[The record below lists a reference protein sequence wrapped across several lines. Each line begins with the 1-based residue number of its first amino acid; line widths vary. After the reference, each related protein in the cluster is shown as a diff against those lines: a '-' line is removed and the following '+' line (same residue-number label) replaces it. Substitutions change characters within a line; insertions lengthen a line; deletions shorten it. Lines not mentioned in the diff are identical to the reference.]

1 MLTRAFTE
9 TPILSDSSSSTL
21 DNSESTRNDLVVDVG
36 TRLIH
41 LSNINVLFC
50 NHMCYNATQSM
61 TILYLYTYFLILKS
75 YCILLMSFALNS
87 KQTNTG
93 IEENL
98 ECDDCKNES
107 VVYDHGTE
115 EKICSGCG
123 IVLGVERENADP
135 LLDTNTNLGNMNV
148 GTPSSLAHHDKNLST
163 MISYSNVDAVGVAI
177 RIDQRSAIQRMRRW
191 NKISDNNR
199 SYHRNLKNA
208 FAVLIRIKD
217 KLSLSNTILEKS
229 AYYYR
234 KILDQ
239 NLIKGRSIKGF
250 VVACVYV
257 SCREMNVPR
266 TIEEVAEIADADKI
280 FAGKCYR
287 LLVRKLK
294 IRLPSIDSSSHL
306 ARIANNAGIS
316 ERTFRYAVE
325 MMSMIKDDPVSF
337 GKDPCAIAVAV
348 LYGACLEKGEKTS
361 QSRISLAGN
370 VSVVTLRKRF
380 LDIKKI
386 FPNIP
391 NGPNDK

>member
-1 MLTRAFTE
+1 MNFANG
-9 TPILSDSSSSTL
+9 PK
-21 DNSESTRNDLVVDVG
+21 
-36 TRLIH
+36 
-41 LSNINVLFC
+41 
-50 NHMCYNATQSM
+50 ATSIVQEG
-61 TILYLYTYFLILKS
+61 
-75 YCILLMSFALNS
+75 LN
-87 KQTNTG
+87 
-93 IEENL
+93 EE
-98 ECDDCKNES
+98 CKNCKGQT
-107 VVYDHGTE
+107 VVFDHGTG

-123 IVLGVERENADP
+123 VVLSVERENVDP
-135 LLDTNTNLGNMNV
+135 LLDMNTNLTSMNL

-163 MISYSNVDAVGVAI
+163 MISYSNVDADGVAI
-177 RIDQRSAIQRMRRW
+177 RVEQRSAIQRMRRW
-191 NKISDNNR
+191 NKISNNNR

-208 FAVLIRIKD
+208 FAILIRIKD
-217 KLSLSNTILEKS
+217 KLSLSDTIVEKS

-250 VVACVYV
+250 VVACVYA

-266 TIEEVAEIADADKI
+266 TIEEIAEISDTDKI

-294 IRLPSIDSSSHL
+294 VRLPSIDSTSHL
-306 ARIANNAGIS
+306 ARIANNANIS
-316 ERTFRYAVE
+316 EKTLRHAIQ
-325 MMSMIKDDPVSF
+325 MMSQIKDDPISF

-386 FPNIP
+386 FPKIP

>member
-1 MLTRAFTE
+1 
-9 TPILSDSSSSTL
+9 
-21 DNSESTRNDLVVDVG
+21 
-36 TRLIH
+36 
-41 LSNINVLFC
+41 
-50 NHMCYNATQSM
+50 
-61 TILYLYTYFLILKS
+61 
-75 YCILLMSFALNS
+75 MSFSLNDFT
-87 KQTNTG
+87 KETNTWS
-93 IEENL
+93 EEKL
-98 ECDDCKNES
+98 ECENCKGGR
-107 VVYDHGTE
+107 VVIDHGTG
-115 EKICSGCG
+115 EKICTGCG
-123 IVLGVERENADP
+123 IVLSVEREYIDP
-135 LLDTNTNLGNMNV
+135 LLDTNTNLSNMNL

-163 MISYSNVDAVGVAI
+163 MISYSNVDADGVAI
-177 RIDQRSAIQRMRRW
+177 SVDQRSAIQRMRRW
-191 NKISDNNR
+191 NKISNNNR

-208 FAVLIRIKD
+208 FAILIRIKD
-217 KLSLSNTILEKS
+217 KLSLSETIIEKS

-239 NLIKGRSIKGF
+239 NLIKGRSITGF
-250 VVACVYV
+250 VVACVYA

-266 TIEEVAEIADADKI
+266 TIEEIAEISNTDKI

-294 IRLPSIDSSSHL
+294 VRLPSIDSTSHL

-316 ERTFRYAVE
+316 EKTLRHAVQ
-325 MMSMIKDDPVSF
+325 MMSEIKDDPISF

-348 LYGACLEKGEKTS
+348 LYGACLDKGEKTS

-386 FPNIP
+386 FPQIP

>member
-1 MLTRAFTE
+1 
-9 TPILSDSSSSTL
+9 
-21 DNSESTRNDLVVDVG
+21 
-36 TRLIH
+36 
-41 LSNINVLFC
+41 
-50 NHMCYNATQSM
+50 
-61 TILYLYTYFLILKS
+61 
-75 YCILLMSFALNS
+75 MSFSLNEFTKEPTIVS
-87 KQTNTG
+87 QD
-93 IEENL
+93 NL
-98 ECDDCKNES
+98 ECQNCKDES
-107 VVYDHGTE
+107 VVFDHGTG
-115 EKICSGCG
+115 EKICRGCG
-123 IVLGVERENADP
+123 IVLSVEREYIDP
-135 LLDTNTNLGNMNV
+135 LLDTNTNLSDMNM

-163 MISYSNVDAVGVAI
+163 MISYSNVDADGVAI
-177 RIDQRSAIQRMRRW
+177 SVDQRSAIQRMRRW
-191 NKISDNNR
+191 NKISNNNR

-208 FAVLIRIKD
+208 FAILIRIKD
-217 KLSLSNTILEKS
+217 KLSLSDTMIEKS

-266 TIEEVAEIADADKI
+266 TIEEIAEISNTDKI

-294 IRLPSIDSSSHL
+294 VRLPSIDSTSHL
-306 ARIANNAGIS
+306 ARIANNAKIS
-316 ERTFRYAVE
+316 ERTLRHAVQ
-325 MMSMIKDDPVSF
+325 MMSEIKDDPISF

-348 LYGACLEKGEKTS
+348 LYGACLDKGEKTS

-386 FPNIP
+386 FPQIP

>member
-1 MLTRAFTE
+1 MNFANGPKATSIVQEEHNEECQNCKGQT
-9 TPILSDSSSSTL
+9 
-21 DNSESTRNDLVVDVG
+21 VV
-36 TRLIH
+36 
-41 LSNINVLFC
+41 F
-50 NHMCYNATQSM
+50 
-61 TILYLYTYFLILKS
+61 
-75 YCILLMSFALNS
+75 
-87 KQTNTG
+87 
-93 IEENL
+93 
-98 ECDDCKNES
+98 
-107 VVYDHGTE
+107 DHGTG

-123 IVLGVERENADP
+123 IVLSVEREIVDP
-135 LLDTNTNLGNMNV
+135 LLDMNTNLSSMNL

-163 MISYSNVDAVGVAI
+163 MISYSNVDADGVAI
-177 RIDQRSAIQRMRRW
+177 RVEQRSAIQRMRRW
-191 NKISDNNR
+191 NKISNNNR

-208 FAVLIRIKD
+208 FAVLVRIKD
-217 KLSLSNTILEKS
+217 KLSLSDTIVEKS

-250 VVACVYV
+250 VVACVYA

-266 TIEEVAEIADADKI
+266 TIEEIAEISDTDKI

-294 IRLPSIDSSSHL
+294 VRLPSIDSTSHL
-306 ARIANNAGIS
+306 ARIANNANIS
-316 ERTFRYAVE
+316 EKTLRHAIQ
-325 MMSMIKDDPVSF
+325 MMSQIKDDPISF

-380 LDIKKI
+380 LDIKKV
-386 FPNIP
+386 FPQIP

>member
-1 MLTRAFTE
+1 
-9 TPILSDSSSSTL
+9 
-21 DNSESTRNDLVVDVG
+21 
-36 TRLIH
+36 
-41 LSNINVLFC
+41 
-50 NHMCYNATQSM
+50 
-61 TILYLYTYFLILKS
+61 
-75 YCILLMSFALNS
+75 MSFSLNDFAKEAS
-87 KQTNTG
+87 TVSQD
-93 IEENL
+93 NL
-98 ECDDCKNES
+98 ECQNCKGKS
-107 VVYDHGTE
+107 VVFDHGTG

-123 IVLGVERENADP
+123 IVLSVEREYIDP
-135 LLDTNTNLGNMNV
+135 LLDTNTNLSNMNL

-163 MISYSNVDAVGVAI
+163 MISYSNVDADGVAI
-177 RIDQRSAIQRMRRW
+177 SVDQRSAIQRMRRW
-191 NKISDNNR
+191 NKISNNNR

-217 KLSLSNTILEKS
+217 KLSLSETIIEKS

-239 NLIKGRSIKGF
+239 NLIKGRSIRGF

-266 TIEEVAEIADADKI
+266 TIEEIAEISNTDKI

-294 IRLPSIDSSSHL
+294 VRLPSIDSTSHL

-316 ERTFRYAVE
+316 ERILRHAVQ
-325 MMSMIKDDPVSF
+325 MMSQIKDDPISF
-337 GKDPCAIAVAV
+337 GKDPSAIAVAV
-348 LYGACLEKGEKTS
+348 VYGACLDKGEKTS
-361 QSRISLAGN
+361 PSRISLAGN

-386 FPNIP
+386 FPQIP

>member
-1 MLTRAFTE
+1 MSFVLNEISKELRKTE
-9 TPILSDSSSSTL
+9 TDA
-21 DNSESTRNDLVVDVG
+21 ND
-36 TRLIH
+36 
-41 LSNINVLFC
+41 
-50 NHMCYNATQSM
+50 
-61 TILYLYTYFLILKS
+61 K
-75 YCILLMSFALNS
+75 
-87 KQTNTG
+87 
-93 IEENL
+93 ENL
-98 ECDDCKNES
+98 ECNHCKSES
-107 VVYDHGTE
+107 IIFDHGTG
-115 EKICSGCG
+115 EKICSSCG
-123 IVLGVERENADP
+123 IVLSVEREYVDP
-135 LLDTNTNLGNMNV
+135 ILDTNTNLSNMNL

-163 MISYSNVDAVGVAI
+163 MISYSNVDADGVAI
-177 RIDQRSAIQRMRRW
+177 RVDQRSAIQRMRRW

-217 KLSLSNTILEKS
+217 KLSLSETIIEKS

-257 SCREMNVPR
+257 SCREMNIPR
-266 TIEEVAEIADADKI
+266 TIEEIAEISDADKI

-287 LLVRKLK
+287 LLVRRLK
-294 IRLPSIDSSSHL
+294 IRLPSIDSTSHL
-306 ARIANNAGIS
+306 ARISNNAGIS
-316 ERTFRYAVE
+316 EKTLRHAIH
-325 MMSMIKDDPVSF
+325 MMSTIKDDPISF

-386 FPNIP
+386 FPSIP
-391 NGPNDK
+391 NGPNER

>member
-1 MLTRAFTE
+1 MCYIALQ
-9 TPILSDSSSSTL
+9 SSTSVYL
-21 DNSESTRNDLVVDVG
+21 LLNRN
-36 TRLIH
+36 LIDQ
-41 LSNINVLFC
+41 LF
-50 NHMCYNATQSM
+50 
-61 TILYLYTYFLILKS
+61 
-75 YCILLMSFALNS
+75 MSFSINPLPKEADSVNQS
-87 KQTNTG
+87 NYQC
-93 IEENL
+93 EN
-98 ECDDCKNES
+98 CKAES
-107 VVYDHGTE
+107 VVFDHGTG

-123 IVLGVERENADP
+123 VVMSVEREYIDP
-135 LLDTNTNLGNMNV
+135 LLDTNTNLGNMNL

-163 MISYSNVDAVGVAI
+163 LISYSNVDADGVAI
-177 RIDQRSAIQRMRRW
+177 SVDQRSAIQRMRRW
-191 NKISDNNR
+191 NKISNNNR

-217 KLSLSNTILEKS
+217 KLSLSETIVEKS

-266 TIEEVAEIADADKI
+266 TIEEIAEISDADKI

-287 LLVRKLK
+287 LLVRRLK
-294 IRLPSIDSSSHL
+294 VRLPSIDSTSHL

-316 ERTFRYAVE
+316 ERTLRHAVQ
-325 MMSMIKDDPVSF
+325 MMAQIKDDPISF

-348 LYGACLEKGEKTS
+348 LYGACLDKGEKTS
-361 QSRISLAGN
+361 QSRISLSGN

-386 FPNIP
+386 FPHIP
-391 NGPNDK
+391 NGPNDKQ

>member
-1 MLTRAFTE
+1 
-9 TPILSDSSSSTL
+9 
-21 DNSESTRNDLVVDVG
+21 
-36 TRLIH
+36 
-41 LSNINVLFC
+41 
-50 NHMCYNATQSM
+50 
-61 TILYLYTYFLILKS
+61 
-75 YCILLMSFALNS
+75 MSFPLNDYA
-87 KQTNTG
+87 KQTNTVSQDKV
-93 IEENL
+93 
-98 ECDDCKNES
+98 ECQHCKDES
-107 VVYDHGTE
+107 VVFDHGTG

-123 IVLGVERENADP
+123 IVLSVEREYIDP
-135 LLDTNTNLGNMNV
+135 LLDTNINLSNMNL

-163 MISYSNVDAVGVAI
+163 MISYSNVDADGVAI
-177 RIDQRSAIQRMRRW
+177 SVDQRSAIQRMRRW
-191 NKISDNNR
+191 NKISNNNR

-217 KLSLSNTILEKS
+217 KLSLSETIIEKS

-239 NLIKGRSIKGF
+239 NLIKGRSIRGF

-266 TIEEVAEIADADKI
+266 TIEEIAEISNTDKI

-294 IRLPSIDSSSHL
+294 VRLPSIDSTSHL

-316 ERTFRYAVE
+316 ERTLRHAVQ
-325 MMSMIKDDPVSF
+325 MMSQIKDDPISF

-386 FPNIP
+386 FPQIP

>member
-1 MLTRAFTE
+1 MNFANG
-9 TPILSDSSSSTL
+9 PK
-21 DNSESTRNDLVVDVG
+21 
-36 TRLIH
+36 
-41 LSNINVLFC
+41 
-50 NHMCYNATQSM
+50 ATSIVQ
-61 TILYLYTYFLILKS
+61 
-75 YCILLMSFALNS
+75 
-87 KQTNTG
+87 
-93 IEENL
+93 EEHN
-98 ECDDCKNES
+98 EECKNCKGQT
-107 VVYDHGTE
+107 VVFDHGTG

-123 IVLGVERENADP
+123 IVLSVEREIIDP
-135 LLDTNTNLGNMNV
+135 LLDMNTNLSSMNL

-163 MISYSNVDAVGVAI
+163 MISYSNVDADGVAI
-177 RIDQRSAIQRMRRW
+177 RVEQRSAIQRMRRW
-191 NKISDNNR
+191 NKISNNNR

-217 KLSLSNTILEKS
+217 KLSLSDTIVEKS

-250 VVACVYV
+250 VVACVYA

-266 TIEEVAEIADADKI
+266 TIEEIAEISDTDKI

-294 IRLPSIDSSSHL
+294 VRLPSIDSTSHL
-306 ARIANNAGIS
+306 ARIANNANIS
-316 ERTFRYAVE
+316 EKTLRHAIQ
-325 MMSMIKDDPVSF
+325 MMSQIKDDPISF

-348 LYGACLEKGEKTS
+348 LYGACLDKGEKTS

-386 FPNIP
+386 FPQIP

>member
-1 MLTRAFTE
+1 MNFANG
-9 TPILSDSSSSTL
+9 PK
-21 DNSESTRNDLVVDVG
+21 
-36 TRLIH
+36 
-41 LSNINVLFC
+41 
-50 NHMCYNATQSM
+50 ATSIVQ
-61 TILYLYTYFLILKS
+61 
-75 YCILLMSFALNS
+75 
-87 KQTNTG
+87 
-93 IEENL
+93 EEHN
-98 ECDDCKNES
+98 EECKNCKGQT
-107 VVYDHGTE
+107 VVFDHGTG

-123 IVLGVERENADP
+123 IVLSVEREIVDP
-135 LLDTNTNLGNMNV
+135 LLDMSTNLSSMNL

-163 MISYSNVDAVGVAI
+163 MISYSNVDADGVAI
-177 RIDQRSAIQRMRRW
+177 RVEQRSAIQRMRRW
-191 NKISDNNR
+191 NKISNNNR

-217 KLSLSNTILEKS
+217 KLSLSDTIVEKS

-250 VVACVYV
+250 VVACVYA

-266 TIEEVAEIADADKI
+266 TIEEIAEISDTDKI

-294 IRLPSIDSSSHL
+294 VRLPSIDSTSHL
-306 ARIANNAGIS
+306 ARIANNANIS
-316 ERTFRYAVE
+316 EKTLRHAIQ
-325 MMSMIKDDPVSF
+325 MMSQIKDDPISF

-348 LYGACLEKGEKTS
+348 LYGACLDKGEKTS

-386 FPNIP
+386 FPQIP

>member
-1 MLTRAFTE
+1 
-9 TPILSDSSSSTL
+9 
-21 DNSESTRNDLVVDVG
+21 
-36 TRLIH
+36 
-41 LSNINVLFC
+41 
-50 NHMCYNATQSM
+50 
-61 TILYLYTYFLILKS
+61 
-75 YCILLMSFALNS
+75 MSFSLNDYA
-87 KQTNTG
+87 KEANTVSQDKV
-93 IEENL
+93 
-98 ECDDCKNES
+98 ECQHCKDES
-107 VVYDHGTE
+107 VVFDHGTG

-123 IVLGVERENADP
+123 IVLSVEREYIDP
-135 LLDTNTNLGNMNV
+135 LLDTNINLSNMNL

-163 MISYSNVDAVGVAI
+163 MISYSNVDADGVAI
-177 RIDQRSAIQRMRRW
+177 SVDQRSAIQRMRRW
-191 NKISDNNR
+191 NKISNNNR

-217 KLSLSNTILEKS
+217 KLSLSETIIEKS

-239 NLIKGRSIKGF
+239 NLIKGRSIRGF

-266 TIEEVAEIADADKI
+266 TIEEIAEISNTDKI

-287 LLVRKLK
+287 LLVRTLK
-294 IRLPSIDSSSHL
+294 VRLPSIDSTSHL

-316 ERTFRYAVE
+316 ERTLRHAVQ
-325 MMSMIKDDPVSF
+325 MMSQIKDDPISF

-386 FPNIP
+386 FPQIP

>member
-1 MLTRAFTE
+1 V
-9 TPILSDSSSSTL
+9 
-21 DNSESTRNDLVVDVG
+21 SED
-36 TRLIH
+36 
-41 LSNINVLFC
+41 
-50 NHMCYNATQSM
+50 
-61 TILYLYTYFLILKS
+61 
-75 YCILLMSFALNS
+75 
-87 KQTNTG
+87 
-93 IEENL
+93 NL
-98 ECDDCKNES
+98 ECQNCKGKT
-107 VVYDHGTE
+107 VVFDHGTG

-123 IVLGVERENADP
+123 IVLYVEREYIDP
-135 LLDTNTNLGNMNV
+135 LLDTNTNLSNMNL

-163 MISYSNVDAVGVAI
+163 MISYSNVDADGIAI
-177 RIDQRSAIQRMRRW
+177 SVDQRSAIQRMRRW
-191 NKISDNNR
+191 NKISNNNR

-217 KLSLSNTILEKS
+217 KLSLSETIVEKS

-266 TIEEVAEIADADKI
+266 TIEEIAEISNTDKI

-294 IRLPSIDSSSHL
+294 VRLPSIDSTSHL
-306 ARIANNAGIS
+306 GRIANNAGIS
-316 ERTFRYAVE
+316 ERTLRHAVQ
-325 MMSMIKDDPVSF
+325 MMSQIKDDPVSF

-348 LYGACLEKGEKTS
+348 LYGACLDKGEKTS

-386 FPNIP
+386 FPQIP

>member
-1 MLTRAFTE
+1 
-9 TPILSDSSSSTL
+9 
-21 DNSESTRNDLVVDVG
+21 
-36 TRLIH
+36 
-41 LSNINVLFC
+41 
-50 NHMCYNATQSM
+50 
-61 TILYLYTYFLILKS
+61 
-75 YCILLMSFALNS
+75 MSFSLNEFP
-87 KQTNTG
+87 KEANTLSQD
-93 IEENL
+93 NL
-98 ECDDCKNES
+98 ECQNCNGKS
-107 VVYDHGTE
+107 VVFDHGTG

-123 IVLGVERENADP
+123 IVLSVEREYIDP
-135 LLDTNTNLGNMNV
+135 LLDTNTNLSNMNL

-163 MISYSNVDAVGVAI
+163 MISYSNVDADGVAI
-177 RIDQRSAIQRMRRW
+177 SVNQRTAIQRMRRW
-191 NKISDNNR
+191 NKISNNNR

-217 KLSLSNTILEKS
+217 KLSLSETIIEKS

-266 TIEEVAEIADADKI
+266 TIEEIAEISNTDKI

-294 IRLPSIDSSSHL
+294 VRLPSIDSTSHL

-316 ERTFRYAVE
+316 ERTLRHAVQ
-325 MMSMIKDDPVSF
+325 MMSQIKDDPISF

-348 LYGACLEKGEKTS
+348 LYGACLDKGERTS

-386 FPNIP
+386 FPQIP

>member
-1 MLTRAFTE
+1 
-9 TPILSDSSSSTL
+9 
-21 DNSESTRNDLVVDVG
+21 
-36 TRLIH
+36 
-41 LSNINVLFC
+41 
-50 NHMCYNATQSM
+50 
-61 TILYLYTYFLILKS
+61 
-75 YCILLMSFALNS
+75 MSFSLTDFPKEAKS
-87 KQTNTG
+87 VS
-93 IEENL
+93 EDNL
-98 ECDDCKNES
+98 ECQTCKGET
-107 VVYDHGTE
+107 VVFDHGTG

-123 IVLGVERENADP
+123 IVLYVEREYIDP
-135 LLDTNTNLGNMNV
+135 LLDTNTNLSNMNL

-163 MISYSNVDAVGVAI
+163 MISYSNVDADGIAI
-177 RIDQRSAIQRMRRW
+177 SVDQRSAIQRMRRW
-191 NKISDNNR
+191 NKISNNNR

-217 KLSLSNTILEKS
+217 KLSLSETIVEKS

-250 VVACVYV
+250 VVACVYA

-266 TIEEVAEIADADKI
+266 TIEEIAEISNTDKI

-287 LLVRKLK
+287 LLVRQLK
-294 IRLPSIDSSSHL
+294 VRLPSIDSTSHL
-306 ARIANNAGIS
+306 GRIANNAGIS
-316 ERTFRYAVE
+316 ERTLRHAVQ
-325 MMSMIKDDPVSF
+325 MMSQIKDDPISF

-348 LYGACLEKGEKTS
+348 LYGACLDKGEKTS

-386 FPNIP
+386 FPQIP

>member
-1 MLTRAFTE
+1 
-9 TPILSDSSSSTL
+9 
-21 DNSESTRNDLVVDVG
+21 
-36 TRLIH
+36 
-41 LSNINVLFC
+41 
-50 NHMCYNATQSM
+50 
-61 TILYLYTYFLILKS
+61 
-75 YCILLMSFALNS
+75 MSFSLNDFP
-87 KQTNTG
+87 KEANTWS
-93 IEENL
+93 EDKL
-98 ECDDCKNES
+98 ECQNCNGRR
-107 VVYDHGTE
+107 VVFDHGTG
-115 EKICSGCG
+115 EKICTGCG
-123 IVLGVERENADP
+123 IVLSVEREYIDP
-135 LLDTNTNLGNMNV
+135 LLDTNTNLSNMNL

-163 MISYSNVDAVGVAI
+163 MISYSNVDADGVAI
-177 RIDQRSAIQRMRRW
+177 SVDQRSAIQRMRRW
-191 NKISDNNR
+191 NKISNNNR

-217 KLSLSNTILEKS
+217 KLSLSENIIEKS

-239 NLIKGRSIKGF
+239 NLIKGRSIRGF

-266 TIEEVAEIADADKI
+266 TIEEIAEISNTDKI

-294 IRLPSIDSSSHL
+294 VRLPSIDSTSHL

-316 ERTFRYAVE
+316 ERTLRHAVQ
-325 MMSMIKDDPVSF
+325 MMSQIRDDPISF

-348 LYGACLEKGEKTS
+348 LYGACLDKGEKTS

-386 FPNIP
+386 FPQIP

>member
-1 MLTRAFTE
+1 
-9 TPILSDSSSSTL
+9 
-21 DNSESTRNDLVVDVG
+21 
-36 TRLIH
+36 
-41 LSNINVLFC
+41 
-50 NHMCYNATQSM
+50 
-61 TILYLYTYFLILKS
+61 
-75 YCILLMSFALNS
+75 MSFSLNDFTKEATTVS
-87 KQTNTG
+87 QDNLVCQNCR
-93 IEENL
+93 EET
-98 ECDDCKNES
+98 
-107 VVYDHGTE
+107 VVFDHGTG

-123 IVLGVERENADP
+123 IVLSVEREYIDP
-135 LLDTNTNLGNMNV
+135 LLDTNTNLSNMNM

-163 MISYSNVDAVGVAI
+163 MISYSNVDADGVAI
-177 RIDQRSAIQRMRRW
+177 SVDQRSAMQRMRRW
-191 NKISDNNR
+191 NKISNNNR

-208 FAVLIRIKD
+208 FAILIRIKD
-217 KLSLSNTILEKS
+217 KLSLSETIIEKS

-266 TIEEVAEIADADKI
+266 TIEEIAEISNTDKI

-287 LLVRKLK
+287 LLVRTLK
-294 IRLPSIDSSSHL
+294 VRLPTIDSSSHL
-306 ARIANNAGIS
+306 ARIANNAAIS
-316 ERTFRYAVE
+316 ERTLRHAVQ
-325 MMSMIKDDPVSF
+325 MMSQIKDDPISF

-348 LYGACLEKGEKTS
+348 LYGACLDKGEKTS

-386 FPNIP
+386 FPQIP

>member
-1 MLTRAFTE
+1 MNFANG
-9 TPILSDSSSSTL
+9 PK
-21 DNSESTRNDLVVDVG
+21 
-36 TRLIH
+36 
-41 LSNINVLFC
+41 
-50 NHMCYNATQSM
+50 ATSIVQ
-61 TILYLYTYFLILKS
+61 
-75 YCILLMSFALNS
+75 
-87 KQTNTG
+87 
-93 IEENL
+93 EEQN
-98 ECDDCKNES
+98 EECKNCIGET
-107 VVYDHGTE
+107 VVFDHGTG

-123 IVLGVERENADP
+123 VVLSVERENVDP
-135 LLDTNTNLGNMNV
+135 LLDMNMNLSSMNL

-163 MISYSNVDAVGVAI
+163 MISYSNVDADGVAI
-177 RIDQRSAIQRMRRW
+177 RVEQRSAIQRMRRW
-191 NKISDNNR
+191 NKISNNNR

-208 FAVLIRIKD
+208 FAILIRIKD
-217 KLSLSNTILEKS
+217 KLSLSDTIVEKS

-250 VVACVYV
+250 VVACVYA

-266 TIEEVAEIADADKI
+266 TIEEIAEISDTDKI

-294 IRLPSIDSSSHL
+294 VRLPSIDSTSHL
-306 ARIANNAGIS
+306 ARIANNANIS
-316 ERTFRYAVE
+316 EKTLRHAIQ
-325 MMSMIKDDPVSF
+325 MMSQIKDDPISF

-386 FPNIP
+386 FPQIP

>member
-1 MLTRAFTE
+1 
-9 TPILSDSSSSTL
+9 
-21 DNSESTRNDLVVDVG
+21 
-36 TRLIH
+36 
-41 LSNINVLFC
+41 
-50 NHMCYNATQSM
+50 
-61 TILYLYTYFLILKS
+61 
-75 YCILLMSFALNS
+75 MSFALNS
-87 KQTNTG
+87 KETNTVN
-93 IEENL
+93 EENL
-98 ECDDCKNES
+98 ECNDCKNES
-107 VVYDHGTE
+107 VVYDHGTG

-123 IVLGVERENADP
+123 IVLGLEREYVDP

-163 MISYSNVDAVGVAI
+163 MISYSNVDADGVAI

-191 NKISDNNR
+191 NKISNNNR

-217 KLSLSNTILEKS
+217 KLSLSNTIVEKS

-266 TIEEVAEIADADKI
+266 TIEEVADIANADKI

-316 ERTFRYAVE
+316 ERTFRHAIQ
-325 MMSMIKDDPVSF
+325 MMSKIKDDPVSF

-391 NGPNDK
+391 NRPNDK

>member
-1 MLTRAFTE
+1 MNFANG
-9 TPILSDSSSSTL
+9 PK
-21 DNSESTRNDLVVDVG
+21 
-36 TRLIH
+36 
-41 LSNINVLFC
+41 
-50 NHMCYNATQSM
+50 ATSIVQ
-61 TILYLYTYFLILKS
+61 
-75 YCILLMSFALNS
+75 
-87 KQTNTG
+87 
-93 IEENL
+93 EEHN
-98 ECDDCKNES
+98 EECKNCKGQT
-107 VVYDHGTE
+107 VVFDHGTG

-123 IVLGVERENADP
+123 IVLSVEREIVDP
-135 LLDTNTNLGNMNV
+135 LLDMNTNLNSMNL

-163 MISYSNVDAVGVAI
+163 MISYSNVDADGVAI
-177 RIDQRSAIQRMRRW
+177 RVEQRSAIQRMRRW
-191 NKISDNNR
+191 NKISNNNR

-217 KLSLSNTILEKS
+217 KLSLSDTIVEKS

-250 VVACVYV
+250 VVACVYA

-266 TIEEVAEIADADKI
+266 TIEEIAEISDTDKI

-294 IRLPSIDSSSHL
+294 VRLPSIDSTSHL
-306 ARIANNAGIS
+306 ARIANNANIS
-316 ERTFRYAVE
+316 EKTLRHAIQ
-325 MMSMIKDDPVSF
+325 MMSQIKDDPISF

-348 LYGACLEKGEKTS
+348 LYGACLDKGEKTS

-386 FPNIP
+386 FPQIP

>member
-1 MLTRAFTE
+1 MNFANGSKMASIVQEDRNGQCQNCPGE
-9 TPILSDSSSSTL
+9 T
-21 DNSESTRNDLVVDVG
+21 VVFD
-36 TRLIH
+36 H
-41 LSNINVLFC
+41 
-50 NHMCYNATQSM
+50 AT
-61 TILYLYTYFLILKS
+61 
-75 YCILLMSFALNS
+75 
-87 KQTNTG
+87 G
-93 IEENL
+93 
-98 ECDDCKNES
+98 
-107 VVYDHGTE
+107 

-123 IVLGVERENADP
+123 IVLSVEREFIDP
-135 LLDTNTNLGNMNV
+135 LLDMNTNVSSMNL

-163 MISYSNVDAVGVAI
+163 LISYSNVDADGVAI
-177 RIDQRSAIQRMRRW
+177 RVEQRSAIQRMRRW
-191 NKISDNNR
+191 NKISNNNR

-217 KLSLSNTILEKS
+217 KLSLSDTIVEKS

-234 KILDQ
+234 KILDL

-250 VVACVYV
+250 VVACVYA

-266 TIEEVAEIADADKI
+266 TIEEIAEISDADKI

-294 IRLPSIDSSSHL
+294 VRLPSIDSTSHL
-306 ARIANNAGIS
+306 ARIANNANIS
-316 ERTFRYAVE
+316 EKTLRHAIQ
-325 MMSMIKDDPVSF
+325 MMSKIKDDPISF

-380 LDIKKI
+380 LDVKKI
-386 FPNIP
+386 FPQIP

>member
-1 MLTRAFTE
+1 
-9 TPILSDSSSSTL
+9 
-21 DNSESTRNDLVVDVG
+21 
-36 TRLIH
+36 
-41 LSNINVLFC
+41 
-50 NHMCYNATQSM
+50 
-61 TILYLYTYFLILKS
+61 
-75 YCILLMSFALNS
+75 MSFSLTDFPKEAKS
-87 KQTNTG
+87 VS
-93 IEENL
+93 EDNL
-98 ECDDCKNES
+98 ECQNCKGKT
-107 VVYDHGTE
+107 VVFDHGTG

-123 IVLGVERENADP
+123 IVLYVEREYIDP
-135 LLDTNTNLGNMNV
+135 LLDTNTNLSNMNL

-163 MISYSNVDAVGVAI
+163 MISYSNVDADGIAI
-177 RIDQRSAIQRMRRW
+177 SVDQRSAIQRMRRW
-191 NKISDNNR
+191 NKISNNNR

-217 KLSLSNTILEKS
+217 KLSLSETIVEKS

-250 VVACVYV
+250 VVACVYA

-266 TIEEVAEIADADKI
+266 TIEEIAEISNTDKI

-287 LLVRKLK
+287 LLVRQLK
-294 IRLPSIDSSSHL
+294 VRLPSIDSTSHL
-306 ARIANNAGIS
+306 GRIANNAGIS
-316 ERTFRYAVE
+316 ERTLRHAVQ
-325 MMSMIKDDPVSF
+325 MMSQIKDDPISF

-348 LYGACLEKGEKTS
+348 LYGACLDKGEKTS

-386 FPNIP
+386 FPQIP

>member
-1 MLTRAFTE
+1 
-9 TPILSDSSSSTL
+9 
-21 DNSESTRNDLVVDVG
+21 
-36 TRLIH
+36 
-41 LSNINVLFC
+41 
-50 NHMCYNATQSM
+50 
-61 TILYLYTYFLILKS
+61 
-75 YCILLMSFALNS
+75 MSFSLNEFTKEPTTVS
-87 KQTNTG
+87 QD
-93 IEENL
+93 NL
-98 ECDDCKNES
+98 ECQNCKDES
-107 VVYDHGTE
+107 VVFDHGTG
-115 EKICSGCG
+115 EKICRGCG
-123 IVLGVERENADP
+123 IVLSVEREYVDP
-135 LLDTNTNLGNMNV
+135 LLDTNTNLSNMNM

-163 MISYSNVDAVGVAI
+163 MISYSNVDADGVAI
-177 RIDQRSAIQRMRRW
+177 SVDQRSAIQRMRRW
-191 NKISDNNR
+191 NKISNSNR

-208 FAVLIRIKD
+208 FAILIRIKD
-217 KLSLSNTILEKS
+217 KLSLSDTMIEKS

-234 KILDQ
+234 KTLDQ

-266 TIEEVAEIADADKI
+266 TIEEIAEISNTDKI

-294 IRLPSIDSSSHL
+294 VRLPSIDSTSHL
-306 ARIANNAGIS
+306 ARIANNANIS
-316 ERTFRYAVE
+316 ERTLRHAVQ
-325 MMSMIKDDPVSF
+325 MMSEIKDDPISF

-348 LYGACLEKGEKTS
+348 LYGACLDKGEKTS

-386 FPNIP
+386 FPQIP

>member
-1 MLTRAFTE
+1 MNFANGPKATSIVQE
-9 TPILSDSSSSTL
+9 
-21 DNSESTRNDLVVDVG
+21 EQ
-36 TRLIH
+36 
-41 LSNINVLFC
+41 
-50 NHMCYNATQSM
+50 NA
-61 TILYLYTYFLILKS
+61 
-75 YCILLMSFALNS
+75 
-87 KQTNTG
+87 
-93 IEENL
+93 E
-98 ECDDCKNES
+98 CKNCRGET
-107 VVYDHGTE
+107 VVFDHGTG

-123 IVLGVERENADP
+123 VVLSVERENVDP
-135 LLDTNTNLGNMNV
+135 LLDMNMNLSSMNL

-163 MISYSNVDAVGVAI
+163 MISYSNVDADGVAI
-177 RIDQRSAIQRMRRW
+177 RVEQRSAIQRMRRW
-191 NKISDNNR
+191 NKISNNNR

-208 FAVLIRIKD
+208 FAILIRIKD
-217 KLSLSNTILEKS
+217 KLSLSDTIVEKS

-250 VVACVYV
+250 VVACVYA

-266 TIEEVAEIADADKI
+266 TIEEIAEISDTDKI

-294 IRLPSIDSSSHL
+294 VRLPSIDSTSHL
-306 ARIANNAGIS
+306 ARIANNANIS
-316 ERTFRYAVE
+316 EKTLRHAIQ
-325 MMSMIKDDPVSF
+325 MMSQIKDDPISF

-386 FPNIP
+386 FPQIP

>member
-1 MLTRAFTE
+1 
-9 TPILSDSSSSTL
+9 
-21 DNSESTRNDLVVDVG
+21 
-36 TRLIH
+36 
-41 LSNINVLFC
+41 
-50 NHMCYNATQSM
+50 
-61 TILYLYTYFLILKS
+61 
-75 YCILLMSFALNS
+75 MSFALNNFS
-87 KQTNTG
+87 KETNTVDQD
-93 IEENL
+93 NL
-98 ECDDCKNES
+98 ECKDCKSES
-107 VVYDHGTE
+107 AVFDHGTG

-123 IVLGVERENADP
+123 IVLSVEREYIDP
-135 LLDTNTNLGNMNV
+135 LLDTNTNLSNMNL
-148 GTPSSLAHHDKNLST
+148 GTPSSLAHHDRNLST
-163 MISYSNVDAVGVAI
+163 LISYSNVDADGVAI
-177 RIDQRSAIQRMRRW
+177 SVDQRSAIQRMRRW
-191 NKISDNNR
+191 NKISNNNR

-217 KLSLSNTILEKS
+217 KLSLSETILEKS

-266 TIEEVAEIADADKI
+266 TIEEIAEISDTDKI

-294 IRLPSIDSSSHL
+294 IRLPSIDSTSHL

-316 ERTFRYAVE
+316 EKTLRHAIQ
-325 MMSMIKDDPVSF
+325 MMSIIKDDPISF
-337 GKDPCAIAVAV
+337 GKDPCAIAIAV

>member
-1 MLTRAFTE
+1 MNFANGPKATSIVQE
-9 TPILSDSSSSTL
+9 EQ
-21 DNSESTRNDLVVDVG
+21 SE
-36 TRLIH
+36 
-41 LSNINVLFC
+41 
-50 NHMCYNATQSM
+50 
-61 TILYLYTYFLILKS
+61 
-75 YCILLMSFALNS
+75 
-87 KQTNTG
+87 
-93 IEENL
+93 E
-98 ECDDCKNES
+98 CKNCRGET
-107 VVYDHGTE
+107 VVFDHGTG

-123 IVLGVERENADP
+123 VVLSVERENVDP
-135 LLDTNTNLGNMNV
+135 LVDMNMNLSSMNL

-163 MISYSNVDAVGVAI
+163 MISYSNVDADGVAI
-177 RIDQRSAIQRMRRW
+177 RVEQRSAIQRMRRW
-191 NKISDNNR
+191 NKISNNNR

-208 FAVLIRIKD
+208 FAILLRIKD
-217 KLSLSNTILEKS
+217 KLSLSDTIVEKS

-250 VVACVYV
+250 VVACVYA

-266 TIEEVAEIADADKI
+266 TIEEIAEISDTDKI

-294 IRLPSIDSSSHL
+294 VRLPSIDSTSHL
-306 ARIANNAGIS
+306 ARIANNANIN
-316 ERTFRYAVE
+316 EKTLRHAIQ
-325 MMSMIKDDPVSF
+325 MMSKIKDDPISF

-386 FPNIP
+386 FPQIP

>member
-1 MLTRAFTE
+1 
-9 TPILSDSSSSTL
+9 
-21 DNSESTRNDLVVDVG
+21 
-36 TRLIH
+36 
-41 LSNINVLFC
+41 
-50 NHMCYNATQSM
+50 
-61 TILYLYTYFLILKS
+61 
-75 YCILLMSFALNS
+75 MSFSLTDFPKEAKS
-87 KQTNTG
+87 VS
-93 IEENL
+93 EDNL
-98 ECDDCKNES
+98 ECQNCKGET
-107 VVYDHGTE
+107 VVFDHGTG

-123 IVLGVERENADP
+123 IVLYVEREYIDP
-135 LLDTNTNLGNMNV
+135 LLDTNTNLSNMNL

-163 MISYSNVDAVGVAI
+163 MISYSNVDADGIAI
-177 RIDQRSAIQRMRRW
+177 SVDQRSAIQRMRRW
-191 NKISDNNR
+191 NKISNNNR

-217 KLSLSNTILEKS
+217 KLSLSETIVEKS

-250 VVACVYV
+250 VVACVYA

-266 TIEEVAEIADADKI
+266 TIEEIAEISNTDKI

-287 LLVRKLK
+287 LLVRQLK
-294 IRLPSIDSSSHL
+294 VRLPSIDSTSHL
-306 ARIANNAGIS
+306 GRIANNAGIS
-316 ERTFRYAVE
+316 ERTLRHAVQ
-325 MMSMIKDDPVSF
+325 MMSQIKDDPISF

-348 LYGACLEKGEKTS
+348 LYGACLDKGEKTS

-386 FPNIP
+386 FPQIP

>member
-1 MLTRAFTE
+1 MNFANG
-9 TPILSDSSSSTL
+9 PK
-21 DNSESTRNDLVVDVG
+21 
-36 TRLIH
+36 
-41 LSNINVLFC
+41 
-50 NHMCYNATQSM
+50 ATSIVQ
-61 TILYLYTYFLILKS
+61 
-75 YCILLMSFALNS
+75 
-87 KQTNTG
+87 
-93 IEENL
+93 EEYD
-98 ECDDCKNES
+98 EECKNCKGET
-107 VVYDHGTE
+107 VVFDHGTG

-123 IVLGVERENADP
+123 VVLSVEREYVDP
-135 LLDTNTNLGNMNV
+135 LLDMNTNMNSMNL

-163 MISYSNVDAVGVAI
+163 MISYSNVDADGVAI
-177 RIDQRSAIQRMRRW
+177 SVDQRSAIQRMRRW
-191 NKISDNNR
+191 NKISNNNR

-217 KLSLSNTILEKS
+217 KLSLSDTIVEKS

-234 KILDQ
+234 KILDE

-250 VVACVYV
+250 VVACVYA

-266 TIEEVAEIADADKI
+266 TIEEIAEISDADKI

-294 IRLPSIDSSSHL
+294 VRLPSIDSTSHL
-306 ARIANNAGIS
+306 ARIANNANIS
-316 ERTFRYAVE
+316 EKTQRHAIQ
-325 MMSMIKDDPVSF
+325 MMSQIKDDPISF

-370 VSVVTLRKRF
+370 VRVVTLRKRF

-386 FPNIP
+386 FPQIP

>member
-1 MLTRAFTE
+1 MSF
-9 TPILSDSSSSTL
+9 
-21 DNSESTRNDLVVDVG
+21 
-36 TRLIH
+36 
-41 LSNINVLFC
+41 
-50 NHMCYNATQSM
+50 SM
-61 TILYLYTYFLILKS
+61 TDFPKEAKS
-75 YCILLMSFALNS
+75 VS
-87 KQTNTG
+87 
-93 IEENL
+93 EDHL
-98 ECDDCKNES
+98 ECQNCKGKT
-107 VVYDHGTE
+107 VVFDHGTG

-123 IVLGVERENADP
+123 IVLYVEREYIDP
-135 LLDTNTNLGNMNV
+135 LLDTNTNLSNMNL

-163 MISYSNVDAVGVAI
+163 MISYSNVDADGIAI
-177 RIDQRSAIQRMRRW
+177 SVDQRSAIQRMRRW
-191 NKISDNNR
+191 NKISNNNR

-217 KLSLSNTILEKS
+217 KLSLSETIVEKS

-250 VVACVYV
+250 VVACVYA

-266 TIEEVAEIADADKI
+266 TIEEIAEISNTDKI

-294 IRLPSIDSSSHL
+294 VRLPSIDSTSHL
-306 ARIANNAGIS
+306 GRIANNAGIS
-316 ERTFRYAVE
+316 ERTLRHAVQ
-325 MMSMIKDDPVSF
+325 MMSQIKDDPISF

-348 LYGACLEKGEKTS
+348 LYGACLDKGEKTS

-386 FPNIP
+386 FPQIP